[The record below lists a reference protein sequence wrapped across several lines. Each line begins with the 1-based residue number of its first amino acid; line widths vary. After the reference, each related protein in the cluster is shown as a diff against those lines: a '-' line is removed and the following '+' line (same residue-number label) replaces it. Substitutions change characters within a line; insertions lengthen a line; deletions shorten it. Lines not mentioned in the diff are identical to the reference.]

1 MFTML
6 LKYDILSQNAFDLH
20 EYLILGKYSF
30 IHFYNKDFIKFKILR

>member
-20 EYLILGKYSF
+20 EYFF
-30 IHFYNKDFIKFKILR
+30 IHFYNKDFIKFKI